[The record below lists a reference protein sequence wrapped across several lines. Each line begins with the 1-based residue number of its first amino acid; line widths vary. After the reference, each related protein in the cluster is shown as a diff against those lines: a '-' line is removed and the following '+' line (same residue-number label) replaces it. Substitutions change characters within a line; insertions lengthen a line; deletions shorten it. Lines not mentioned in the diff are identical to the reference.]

1 MNNVQDLY
9 NWAPV
14 ARVMLMGIIVA
25 LGPLAWIWMR
35 NRKACLLYTSP
46 SPRDS

>member
-25 LGPLAWIWMR
+25 LGPLAWIWM
-35 NRKACLLYTSP
+35 LSLIHI
-46 SPRDS
+46 